1 MKLLRLYM
9 KNYAGIKRA
18 SGLNEICIDF
28 TKCISNII
36 LIIGPNGSGKT
47 TILDASS
54 PLPDSNSSFIDK
66 EEGVKEISYIDGDVI
81 YNLRIVHPVKYDG
94 TRSVI
99 KGFITK
105 INPGGDTEELNSNGN
120 ITSYKDTIY
129 SLFGLDPN
137 YVSLTKLSMDDRGIV
152 SKSPNERKRFVT
164 AILESV
170 EVYNNI
176 YKTLSKRASAFKSL
190 INSAASKI
198 SAIGNGEELKNRL
211 VALEERIKYLT
222 IEKEK
227 YSKSLS
233 DNEASI
239 KVLDPD
245 GSIQEKYNNIVIQI
259 QSLTIEKK
267 NLELII
273 NRYNY
278 KTREDLLK
286 YINSLRSI
294 TIDIEKKIDSLR
306 KENEI
311 MFSYLS
317 KDDEQ
322 LKAKKIKLS
331 TLTAD
336 GNLSVLQNKLDSL
349 IKKNEEIKKLIPDNF
364 NVNLSVSE
372 FAAGMN
378 TLNLIIEDI
387 NRIKEQAFM
396 ENLKYIYDVIT
407 SGKNMIDLLKETR
420 LNKLASEDK
429 IRELKYN
436 ISLCDNDIELMKSL
450 GKRPVG
456 CSDDSC
462 PFIKSAVEAQRREP
476 VKKKESLEK
485 ELFDSQMDLTIYSDT
500 ILELEDDLDI
510 INRLNVILRSVESNK
525 EIFIQIGASFILD
538 NTNVMK
544 YLISEFDLNGAMQSV
559 MNNLE
564 IVNQMELYK
573 NNQAE
578 IEILSTK
585 LDALKDKIDLIN
597 ELNSDIKSLSD
608 KLNDY
613 NIKIDENTK
622 KVNSLSEEFV
632 SQSTQLNNM
641 EELNRRYDEYSTV
654 CDQIN
659 TLSNSGSVLSKDI
672 ESIRTC
678 LSNIN
683 KLQSSINNFNSELE
697 PAQKEQEEIKFS
709 LKMLEQYQK
718 ELELLN
724 LKYEKVEMVRKY
736 SSPSKG
742 IQTLYMELYMGKTL
756 KIANELLS
764 MLFDGDLVLMDY
776 IINENEFRI
785 PVKSLS
791 SSIINDDIKS
801 CSSAQR
807 SMISMIISLALSTQ
821 GSGKCN
827 IIRLDE
833 VDSPLDEGN
842 RASFIP
848 TINKMMMAMHI
859 SQCLMISHSSE
870 SELSNVDIISLN
882 SKYEGP
888 GNVIFQY

>member
-18 SGLNEICIDF
+18 SGLDEICIDF
-28 TKCISNII
+28 SKCISNIV

-54 PLPDSNSSFIDK
+54 PLPDSNSSMVDGK
-66 EEGVKEISYIDGDVI
+66 EGVKEISYIDNDVI

-129 SLFGLDPN
+129 NLFGLDPN

-152 SKSPNERKRFVT
+152 SKSPNERKKFVT

-198 SAIGNGEELKNRL
+198 SAIGNEEELKNRL

-233 DNEASI
+233 DNEASV

-259 QSLTIEKK
+259 QSLSAEKK

-273 NRYNY
+273 NRYDY
-278 KTREDLLK
+278 KDREELLK
-286 YINSLRSI
+286 NINSLKSNI
-294 TIDIEKKIDSLR
+294 TNIERDINDLR

-311 MFSYLS
+311 MLSYLS

-336 GNLSVLQNKLDSL
+336 GNLSILQNKLDSL
-349 IKKNEEIKKLIPDNF
+349 IKKNEEIKKFIPDNF
-364 NVNLSVSE
+364 NINISVTE
-372 FAAGMN
+372 FAAGMS

-396 ENLKYIYDVIT
+396 ENLKYIYDIV
-407 SGKNMIDLLKETR
+407 SNGKNIIDILKETR

-450 GKRPVG
+450 DKRPSG
-456 CSDDSC
+456 CNDDSC
-462 PFIKSAVEAQRREP
+462 PFIKSAVEAQKRDP
-476 VKKKESLEK
+476 LKKKESLEK

-500 ILELEDDLDI
+500 IVELEDDLDI
-510 INRLNVILRSVESNK
+510 INRLNVILRSIESNK

-538 NTNVMK
+538 NNNVMK
-544 YLISEFDLNGAMQSV
+544 YLISEFDLNKATEFV

-564 IVNQMELYK
+564 IINQMELYK
-573 NNQAE
+573 NNQTE
-578 IEILSTK
+578 IDILSTK

-597 ELNSDIKSLSD
+597 ELNSDIKSLSE

-613 NIKIDENTK
+613 NIKIDENNK
-622 KVNSLSEEFV
+622 DIDYLSKEFV
-632 SQSTQLNNM
+632 SKSTQLNNL
-641 EELNRRYDEYSTV
+641 EELNRRYDEYGMV
-654 CDQIN
+654 CDKIN
-659 TLSNSGSVLSKDI
+659 TLSNNGSVLFKDI
-672 ESIRTC
+672 ESIRIC
-678 LSNIN
+678 LDNIN
-683 KLQSSINNFNSELE
+683 KIQSSINNFNSELE

-709 LKMLEQYQK
+709 LKMLDQYQK

-807 SMISMIISLALSTQ
+807 SMISMIISLALSMQ

-848 TINKMMMAMHI
+848 TINKMMMAMNI

-870 SELSNVDIISLN
+870 SELSNVDIVSLN
-882 SKYEGP
+882 SNYEGP
-888 GNVIFQY
+888 GHVIFQY

>member
-18 SGLNEICIDF
+18 SGLDEICIDF
-28 TKCISNII
+28 SKCISNIV

-54 PLPDSNSSFIDK
+54 PLPDSNSSMVDGK
-66 EEGVKEISYIDGDVI
+66 EGIKEISYIDNDVI

-198 SAIGNGEELKNRL
+198 SAIGNEEELKNRL

-222 IEKEK
+222 IEKET
-227 YSKSLS
+227 YSKALS
-233 DNEASI
+233 DNEASV

-259 QSLTIEKK
+259 QSLSAEKK

-273 NRYNY
+273 NRYDY
-278 KTREDLLK
+278 KDREDLLK
-286 YINSLRSI
+286 NINSLKSNI
-294 TIDIEKKIDSLR
+294 TNIERDINDLR

-311 MFSYLS
+311 MLSYLS

-336 GNLSVLQNKLDSL
+336 GNISILQNKLDSL
-349 IKKNEEIKKLIPDNF
+349 IKKNEEIKKFIPDNF
-364 NVNLSVSE
+364 NINISVTE

-396 ENLKYIYDVIT
+396 ENLKYIYDIV
-407 SGKNMIDLLKETR
+407 SNGKNIVDILKETR
-420 LNKLASEDK
+420 LSKLASEDK

-450 GKRPVG
+450 DKRPSG
-456 CSDDSC
+456 CNDDSC
-462 PFIKSAVEAQRREP
+462 PFIKSAVEAQKRDP
-476 VKKKESLEK
+476 LKKKESLEK

-500 ILELEDDLDI
+500 IVELEDDLDI
-510 INRLNVILRSVESNK
+510 INRLNVILRSIESNK
-525 EIFIQIGASFILD
+525 EIFMQIGASFILD
-538 NTNVMK
+538 NNNVMK
-544 YLISEFDLNGAMQSV
+544 YLISEFDLNKATESV

-573 NNQAE
+573 NNQTE
-578 IEILSTK
+578 IDILSTK

-597 ELNSDIKSLSD
+597 ELNSDIKNLSE

-613 NIKIDENTK
+613 NIKIDENNK
-622 KVNSLSEEFV
+622 NIDYLSKEFV
-632 SQSTQLNNM
+632 SKSTQLNNL
-641 EELNRRYDEYSTV
+641 EELNRRYDEYGMV
-654 CDQIN
+654 CDKIN
-659 TLSNSGSVLSKDI
+659 TLSSNGSVLSKDI

-678 LSNIN
+678 LDNIN

-709 LKMLEQYQK
+709 LKMLDQYQK

-756 KIANELLS
+756 KIANELLA

-807 SMISMIISLALSTQ
+807 SMISMIISLALSMQ

-833 VDSPLDEGN
+833 VDSPLDESN

-848 TINKMMMAMHI
+848 TINKMMMAMNI

>member
-18 SGLNEICIDF
+18 SGLDEICIDF
-28 TKCISNII
+28 SKCISNIV

-54 PLPDSNSSFIDK
+54 PLPDSNSSMVDGK
-66 EEGVKEISYIDGDVI
+66 EGIKEISYIDNDVI

-129 SLFGLDPN
+129 NLFGLDPN

-198 SAIGNGEELKNRL
+198 SAIGNEEELRNRS
-211 VALEERIKYLT
+211 VALEERIRYLT
-222 IEKEK
+222 VEKEN
-227 YSKSLS
+227 YSKALS
-233 DNEASI
+233 DNEASV

-259 QSLTIEKK
+259 QSLSAEKK

-273 NRYNY
+273 NRYDY
-278 KTREDLLK
+278 KDREDLLK
-286 YINSLRSI
+286 NINSLKSNI
-294 TIDIEKKIDSLR
+294 TNIERDINDLR

-311 MFSYLS
+311 MLSYLS

-336 GNLSVLQNKLDSL
+336 GNLSILQNKLDSL
-349 IKKNEEIKKLIPDNF
+349 IKKNEEIKKFIPDNF
-364 NVNLSVSE
+364 NINISVTE

-396 ENLKYIYDVIT
+396 ENLKYIYDIV
-407 SGKNMIDLLKETR
+407 SNGKNIIDILKETR

-450 GKRPVG
+450 DKRPSG
-456 CSDDSC
+456 CNDDSC
-462 PFIKSAVEAQRREP
+462 PFIKSAVEAQKRDP
-476 VKKKESLEK
+476 LKKKESLEK

-500 ILELEDDLDI
+500 IVELEDDLDI
-510 INRLNVILRSVESNK
+510 INRLNVILRSIESNK
-525 EIFIQIGASFILD
+525 EIFMQIGASFILD
-538 NTNVMK
+538 NNNVMR
-544 YLISEFDLNGAMQSV
+544 YLISEFDLNKATESV

-573 NNQAE
+573 NNQTE
-578 IEILSTK
+578 IDILSTK
-585 LDALKDKIDLIN
+585 LNALKDKIDLIN
-597 ELNSDIKSLSD
+597 ELNSDIKSLSE

-613 NIKIDENTK
+613 NIKIDENNK
-622 KVNSLSEEFV
+622 DIDYLSKEFV
-632 SQSTQLNNM
+632 SKSTQLNNL
-641 EELNRRYDEYSTV
+641 EELNRRYDEYCMV
-654 CDQIN
+654 CDKIN
-659 TLSNSGSVLSKDI
+659 TLSNNGSVLSKDI
-672 ESIRTC
+672 ESIRIC
-678 LSNIN
+678 LDNIN
-683 KLQSSINNFNSELE
+683 KIQSSINNFNSELE

-709 LKMLEQYQK
+709 LKMLDQYQK

-807 SMISMIISLALSTQ
+807 SMISMIISLALSMQ

-848 TINKMMMAMHI
+848 TINRMMMAMNI

-870 SELSNVDIISLN
+870 SELSNVDIVSLN
-882 SKYEGP
+882 SNYEGP
-888 GNVIFQY
+888 GHVIFEY

>member
-1 MKLLRLYM
+1 M

-18 SGLNEICIDF
+18 SGLDEICIDF
-28 TKCISNII
+28 SKCISNIV

-54 PLPDSNSSFIDK
+54 PLPDSNSSMVDGK
-66 EEGVKEISYIDGDVI
+66 EGIKEISYIDNDVI

-129 SLFGLDPN
+129 NLFGLDPN

-198 SAIGNGEELKNRL
+198 SAIGNEEELRNRS
-211 VALEERIKYLT
+211 VALEERIRYLT
-222 IEKEK
+222 VEKEN
-227 YSKSLS
+227 YSKALS
-233 DNEASI
+233 DNEASV

-259 QSLTIEKK
+259 QSLSAEKK

-273 NRYNY
+273 NRYDY
-278 KTREDLLK
+278 KDREDLLK
-286 YINSLRSI
+286 NINSLKSNI
-294 TIDIEKKIDSLR
+294 TNIERDINDLR

-311 MFSYLS
+311 MLSYLS

-336 GNLSVLQNKLDSL
+336 GNLSILQNKLDSL
-349 IKKNEEIKKLIPDNF
+349 IKKNEEIKKFIPDNF
-364 NVNLSVSE
+364 NINISVTE

-396 ENLKYIYDVIT
+396 ENLKYIYDIV
-407 SGKNMIDLLKETR
+407 SNGKNIIDILKETR

-450 GKRPVG
+450 DKRPSG
-456 CSDDSC
+456 CNDDSC
-462 PFIKSAVEAQRREP
+462 PFIKSAVEAQKRDP
-476 VKKKESLEK
+476 LKKKESLEK

-500 ILELEDDLDI
+500 IVELEDDLDI
-510 INRLNVILRSVESNK
+510 INRLNVILRSIESNK
-525 EIFIQIGASFILD
+525 EIFMQIGASFILD
-538 NTNVMK
+538 NNNVMR
-544 YLISEFDLNGAMQSV
+544 YLISEFDLNKATESV

-573 NNQAE
+573 NNQTE
-578 IEILSTK
+578 IDILSTK
-585 LDALKDKIDLIN
+585 LNALKDKIDLIN
-597 ELNSDIKSLSD
+597 ELNSDIKSLSE

-613 NIKIDENTK
+613 NIKIDENNK
-622 KVNSLSEEFV
+622 DIDYLSKEFV
-632 SQSTQLNNM
+632 SKSTQLNNL
-641 EELNRRYDEYSTV
+641 EELNRRYDEYCMV
-654 CDQIN
+654 CDKIN
-659 TLSNSGSVLSKDI
+659 TLSNNGSVLSKDI
-672 ESIRTC
+672 ESIRIC
-678 LSNIN
+678 LDNIN
-683 KLQSSINNFNSELE
+683 KIQSSINNFNSELE

-709 LKMLEQYQK
+709 LKMLDQYQK

-807 SMISMIISLALSTQ
+807 SMISMIISLALSMQ

-848 TINKMMMAMHI
+848 TINRMMMAMNI

-870 SELSNVDIISLN
+870 SELSNVDIVSLN
-882 SKYEGP
+882 SNYEGP
-888 GNVIFQY
+888 GHVIFEY

>member
-28 TKCISNII
+28 SKCISNII

-47 TILDASS
+47 TILDAAN

-120 ITSYKDTIY
+120 ITSYKDAIY

-170 EVYNNI
+170 EVYNSI
-176 YKTLSKRASAFKSL
+176 YKTLSKRASTFKSL

-198 SAIGNGEELKNRL
+198 NAIGNEEELRNRL
-211 VALEERIKYLT
+211 IALEERIKYLA

-227 YSKSLS
+227 YSKALS

-239 KVLDPD
+239 KILDPD

-259 QSLTIEKK
+259 QSLSTEKK

-278 KTREDLLK
+278 KSREDLLK
-286 YINSLRSI
+286 HINSLKSI
-294 TIDIEKKIDSLR
+294 TTDIEKTIDTLR

-336 GNLSVLQNKLDSL
+336 GNLSILQNKLDSL
-349 IKKNEEIKKLIPDNF
+349 IKKNEEIKKFIPDNF
-364 NVNLSVSE
+364 NVNLSVTE
-372 FAAGMN
+372 FAAGIN

-396 ENLKYIYDVIT
+396 ENLKYIYDVMS
-407 SGKNMIDLLKETR
+407 SGKNIMDLLKETR

-436 ISLCDNDIELMKSL
+436 ISLCDTDIELMKSL
-450 GKRPVG
+450 DKRPSG

-462 PFIKSAVEAQRREP
+462 PFIKSAVEAQKRNP
-476 VKKKESLEK
+476 LKKKESLEK
-485 ELFDSQMDLTIYSDT
+485 ELFDSQMDLTVYSDT
-500 ILELEDDLDI
+500 IVELEEDLDI
-510 INRLNVILRSVESNK
+510 VNRLNVILRSIESNRD
-525 EIFIQIGASFILD
+525 IFIQIGASFILD
-538 NTNVMK
+538 TTNVMN
-544 YLISEFDLNGAMQSV
+544 YFISEFDLNGAMQSV
-559 MNNLE
+559 LTNLE
-564 IVNQMELYK
+564 IVNQMALYK
-573 NNQAE
+573 NNQTE
-578 IEILSTK
+578 IDILSTK

-608 KLNDY
+608 KLNEY
-613 NIKIDENTK
+613 NTKIDENTK

-632 SQSTQLNNM
+632 SQSAQLNNL
-641 EELNRRYDEYSTV
+641 EGLNRRYDEYGMV

-659 TLSNSGSVLSKDI
+659 TLSNNGSVLSNDI
-672 ESIRTC
+672 KSIKTC
-678 LSNIN
+678 LNNIN
-683 KLQSSINNFNSELE
+683 NLQSSINNFNSELE

-724 LKYEKVEMVRKY
+724 LKYEKIEMVRKY

-833 VDSPLDEGN
+833 VDSPLDESN

-848 TINKMMMAMHI
+848 TINRMMMAMHI

-882 SKYEGP
+882 SRYEGP